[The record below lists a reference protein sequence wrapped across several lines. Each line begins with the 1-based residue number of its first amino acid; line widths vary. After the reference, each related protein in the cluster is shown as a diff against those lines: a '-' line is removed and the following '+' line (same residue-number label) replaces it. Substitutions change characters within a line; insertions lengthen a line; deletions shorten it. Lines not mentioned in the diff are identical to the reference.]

1 MRPERGAAGN
11 RTGHYCVQK
20 SFARVTVRHSE
31 RFQMVNFAGLDF
43 IFRFLPIFLVI
54 YCLTPSRFQDAVLFA
69 GSLVFYAS
77 GARFFVLLLL
87 ALVFVNY
94 AFGDALWVMPG
105 LTHRDWHRRLLIMI
119 VAFDVFVL
127 VLFKALALFLSA
139 SIFPLGLSFFIFKM
153 ISYQADMYSGQI
165 QKRPGF
171 LQTAAYFTMFAQVTQ
186 GPIMRFSHGWVE
198 RPTNIR
204 RRREFVE
211 RTVSL
216 QKVEDGLIFF
226 AMGLGMKVLIAD
238 RLGILWNEI
247 VKIGFES
254 ISTPLAWMGAFGYS
268 LQLYFDF
275 WGYSLMAGGIG
286 LMLGFRFIQNF
297 SHPYAACGVADFYRR
312 WHATLGSWFRD
323 YIYIP
328 LGGSRGQALLTV
340 RNLMVVWL
348 LTGFWHGGTLNFIIW
363 GLVLGLI
370 ILWEKF
376 VIKGLIERFPLIG
389 HLHVIILIPLTWV
402 IFAITNLKDLGI
414 YFSRLFPF
422 FGAGV
427 AVNKGD
433 FLKYLGIYWPFLLV
447 SIVLCLPGAYN
458 MVVWKRDKWQVILP
472 LFVIFWIS
480 VYFSSISAGNP
491 FMYFSF

>member
-1 MRPERGAAGN
+1 
-11 RTGHYCVQK
+11 
-20 SFARVTVRHSE
+20 
-31 RFQMVNFAGLDF
+31 MVNFAGIDF
-43 IFRFLPIFLVI
+43 IFRFLPFFLLI
-54 YCLTPSRFQDAVLFA
+54 YCLAPSRFRDAVLFA

-87 ALVFVNY
+87 ALVFVNF

-105 LTHRDWHRRLLIMI
+105 LAHRAWHRRLLFMI
-119 VAFDVFVL
+119 VAFDIFVL

-153 ISYQADMYSGQI
+153 MSYQADMYNGQI

-171 LQTAAYFTMFAQVTQ
+171 LQTAAYFTMFPQITQ
-186 GPIMRFSHGWVE
+186 GPIMRFGQGWAE

-204 RRREFVE
+204 RRREFIE
-211 RTVSL
+211 RSVSL

-268 LQLYFDF
+268 MQLYFDF

-297 SHPYAACGVADFYRR
+297 SHPYAANGVADFYRR

-328 LGGSRGQALLTV
+328 LGGSRGDTLITV

-376 VIKGLIERFPLIG
+376 VVKGLIERFPFIG

-402 IFAITNLKDLGI
+402 IFAITNLKDLAT

-422 FGAGV
+422 FGAGI

-433 FLKYLGIYWPFLLV
+433 FLKYLAIYWPFFLV
-447 SIVLCLPGAYN
+447 SVVLCLPITYN
-458 MVVWKRDKWQVILP
+458 MVVWKRDKWQVIVP
-472 LFVIFWIS
+472 LFVIFWVS